1 MSYQKSYFLLSIGVI
16 AGAVIVFIG
25 LSLGMKTAFLGNA
38 LAFTGLLAMLGGIVQ
53 ALIFCRCP
61 KCGAL
66 LKIRGKKP
74 NCCHNC
80 GNKLDL

>member
-1 MSYQKSYFLLSIGVI
+1 MSHQKSYFLLSIGVI

-25 LSLGMKTAFLGNA
+25 LSLGMKTALLGNA
-38 LAFTGLLAMLGGIVQ
+38 LAFTGLLAMLGGVVQ

-80 GNKLDL
+80 GYKLD